1 MRPITD
7 PSHVDHPALRELALA
22 AAWVA
27 QLEEAVE
34 VLEDLVGDFGED
46 EEAPGGDTGDPDD
59 PGAPADEDPLAVAL
73 AVVQERYE
81 EEDRRLEE
89 RLAHWLA
96 EDPEHW
102 PIFRLVVLDPWQ
114 TEPGR
119 WRAGVPGWIRSL
131 GTDAVLAHFQHD
143 PFGRQ
148 VMLDVDG

>member
-7 PSHVDHPALRELALA
+7 PSHVDHPVLRELALA

-27 QLEEAVE
+27 KLEEAVE
-34 VLEDLVGDFGED
+34 VLEDLVGDFSDDEDALD
-46 EEAPGGDTGDPDD
+46 EEPSDKGTD
-59 PGAPADEDPLAVAL
+59 GAPAEEDPLAVAL

-89 RLAHWLA
+89 RLIGWLA

-119 WRAGVPGWIRSL
+119 WRAEVPSWVRSL